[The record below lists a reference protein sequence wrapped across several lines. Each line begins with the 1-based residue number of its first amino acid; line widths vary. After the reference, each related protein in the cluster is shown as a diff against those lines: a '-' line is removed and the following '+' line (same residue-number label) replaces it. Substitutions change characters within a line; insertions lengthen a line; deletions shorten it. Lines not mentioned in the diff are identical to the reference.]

1 MFNADNRDE
10 LQEYLISKG
19 IDAKVHYP
27 IPMHLQVAA
36 QKYGYKQGDFP
47 MCEKAGKSVI
57 SLPVHEFVTKE
68 NLDKVIYHV
77 KSFYGE

>member
-1 MFNADNRDE
+1 
-10 LQEYLISKG
+10 
-19 IDAKVHYP
+19 
-27 IPMHLQVAA
+27 
-36 QKYGYKQGDFP
+36 